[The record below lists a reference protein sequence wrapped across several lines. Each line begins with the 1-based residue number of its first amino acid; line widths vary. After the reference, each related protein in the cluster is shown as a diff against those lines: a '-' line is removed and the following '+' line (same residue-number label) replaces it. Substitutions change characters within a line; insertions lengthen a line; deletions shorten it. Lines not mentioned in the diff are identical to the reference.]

1 MACGTPVIVSDRVN
15 IWREIVADGAG
26 VAAPPQAEP
35 FAAATIRLLA
45 DAPMRRAMGEA
56 GRQAVA
62 RRYDWTRIAAELER
76 LYAGL
81 TPNRAEETIG
91 GAPGAASGEGEVRQC
106 PFR

>member
-1 MACGTPVIVSDRVN
+1 
-15 IWREIVADGAG
+15 
-26 VAAPPQAEP
+26 
-35 FAAATIRLLA
+35 
-45 DAPMRRAMGEA
+45 MGEA

-81 TPNRAEETIG
+81 APNRAEATIG
-91 GAPGAASGEGEVRQC
+91 GAPGAASGAREGEVRQC